1 MWLKDIIHNAVDN
14 HSIDAEMIVCSLV
27 KNRHTTSLDS
37 TSVGVKPTAIVG
49 TEAFGWPSTVI
60 DFELIRIAW
69 EE

>member
-1 MWLKDIIHNAVDN
+1 MP
-14 HSIDAEMIVCSLV
+14 EMIVCSLV

-60 DFELIRIAW
+60 DFELMRIAW